1 MFFTRGTLIATL
13 LFLAAGVI
21 PAAAASW
28 IILDDNTGHVLAASG
43 QNEKRQIASLTKI
56 ATAMVVLD

>member
-1 MFFTRGTLIATL
+1 MSLIRGTLIATL
-13 LFLAAGVI
+13 LFLAAGVV

-43 QNEKRQIASLTKI
+43 QN
-56 ATAMVVLD
+56 

>member
-1 MFFTRGTLIATL
+1 MSLIRGTLIATL
-13 LFLAAGVI
+13 LFLAAGVV

-43 QNEKRQIASLTKI
+43 PNE
-56 ATAMVVLD
+56 